1 MIYHF
6 VKIGIYIISIGLAMI
21 ALSCFR
27 FDEAIHKGKVREFYL
42 FYIMASIVLGY
53 LFASFIIDF
62 GNLSFSYI

>member
-6 VKIGIYIISIGLAMI
+6 VKIGVYILSIGLAMI
-21 ALSCFR
+21 SLSCFR
-27 FDEAIHKGKVREFYL
+27 FDEFIHKGKVREFYL

-62 GNLSFSYI
+62 GNLSFSYL

>member
-6 VKIGIYIISIGLAMI
+6 VKIGIYILSIGLAMV

-27 FDEAIHKGKVREFYL
+27 FDECIHKGKVREFYL
-42 FYIMASIVLGY
+42 FYIMASIILGY

-62 GNLSFSYI
+62 GSLSFSYL

>member
-6 VKIGIYIISIGLAMI
+6 VKIGIYILSIALAMV

-27 FDEAIHKGKVREFYL
+27 FDECIHKGKVREFYL
-42 FYIMASIVLGY
+42 FYIMASIILGY

-62 GNLSFSYI
+62 GNLSFSYL